1 MLALATALAAAIVV
15 AASAPADARE
25 KVTVVAAGDIAS
37 CDSNG
42 DERTAALVRRLRPD
56 AVLTLGDNA
65 YPDGALDEFRRCY
78 APTWGAFRKKT
89 RPAPGNHDYATPGA
103 AGYFAYFGARA
114 PRPYYSFDL
123 GGWHLV
129 SLNSEIEHGAGS
141 AQARWL
147 RRDLER
153 SRAACE
159 LLYWH
164 RPRWSGGSHGSDD
177 TMHALWRIAYEH
189 GADVVLAGHDH
200 NYQRFFRLGGSGRRN
215 PRHGIV
221 HVVAGTGGRSHYPV
235 GTIPHRAA
243 ASATATGVVELTLRR
258 RGFDLRFVSTAPSRY
273 TDALRRQR
281 CHGAPG

>member
-1 MLALATALAAAIVV
+1 MLARATVLSFAVALAAGV
-15 AASAPADARE
+15 PADARE
-25 KVTVVAAGDIAS
+25 RVTVVAAGDIAS
-37 CDSNG
+37 CDSDG

-56 AVLTLGDNA
+56 AVLTLGDNV

-78 APTWGAFRKKT
+78 APTWGAFRMKT

-114 PRPYYSFDL
+114 PRPYYSFDV
-123 GGWHLV
+123 GRWHLV
-129 SLNSEIEHGAGS
+129 SLNSEIKHGSTS

-147 RRDLER
+147 RGDLRR

-164 RPRWSGGSHGSDD
+164 RPRWSGGSHGSDES
-177 TMHALWRIAYEH
+177 MAALWRIAYEH
-189 GADVVLAGHDH
+189 GVDVVLAGHDH

-221 HVVAGTGGRSHYPV
+221 QVVAGTGGKSHYPV
-235 GTIPHRAA
+235 GTIRHRAA
-243 ASATATGVVELTLRR
+243 ASETATGVVELTLRP
-258 RGFDLRFVSTAPSRY
+258 RGFDLRFVPVRRLGY
-273 TDALRRQR
+273 TDSLRRQR
-281 CHGAPG
+281 CHNAPR